1 MSSNLAERTNKNK
14 PLQHKCREG
23 FYSSPHHS
31 PHAKEV
37 AHTGCGTLTF
47 ARQGIMPPPPRS
59 MWSRKR
65 GIAVCIN
72 GQCTPHA
79 LRMLSA
85 CLAHMPTASR
95 WYPDGIHRVSRWY
108 VSLFFMCRFQCRLC
122 SSFVRFPLGSILVR
136 YAQYRGV
143 RIFLRFFIQER
154 ERRAR
159 LGSVACVHE
168 GVTSTYA

>member
-1 MSSNLAERTNKNK
+1 MPAIACFWLPIGCPLLRVNGRWAVVER
-14 PLQHKCREG
+14 
-23 FYSSPHHS
+23 S
-31 PHAKEV
+31 
-37 AHTGCGTLTF
+37 LTVVE
-47 ARQGIMPPPPRS
+47 RRGPPPRS

-85 CLAHMPTASR
+85 CLAHMPTVSR
-95 WYPDGIHRVSRWY
+95 WHPDGIHRVSRWY

-154 ERRAR
+154 ERRDR

-168 GVTSTYA
+168 GVTSTCS